1 MIVLHIIVLMYVGQR
16 CFFPVNLSN
25 EMCRT
30 QSYDSTGAGD
40 RLRSEFVFAVLVLR
54 CRLTV
59 NLDYF
64 FLVFTAIYIADV
76 AVRSFGLGW
85 SSFRANGWNL
95 FDVFASIGSFITT
108 AVVQSGSTGYAIEQL
123 QKLFLVSVAFK
134 LVQRTDSLNK
144 LFKTSVYVYA
154 CCYRTYR

>member
-1 MIVLHIIVLMYVGQR
+1 MR
-16 CFFPVNLSN
+16 C
-25 EMCRT
+25 
-30 QSYDSTGAGD
+30 AGRRATIPRERATD
-40 RLRSEFVFAVLVLR
+40 FAVSLFF
-54 CRLTV
+54 CQHSFFCGRLTP

-64 FLVFTAIYIADV
+64 FLVFTAIYIVDV

-95 FDVFASIGSFITT
+95 FDVFASVGSFMTT

-123 QKLFLVSVAFK
+123 QKLFLVSIAFK

-154 CCYRTYR
+154 CSSRTLR